1 MSPRSIQGWAY
12 WEEKNLLP
20 WLHAHRALSWK
31 ARAEAYFEQYGVY
44 RSVESLR
51 GKKYDILRK
60 RCRRSA
66 GSEHSG
72 KQKRPGAAYCS
83 MGGTA
88 LLASLTNETPTQ
100 NNIGQWLQT
109 IPTVEPSHTSSSEST
124 PIRSG
129 TERLSFVAHSRLTLT
144 TGRATPVPIHYQ
156 PETHPTSYIW
166 DYVHHICA
174 ASRRYRASVLG
185 TVY

>member
-1 MSPRSIQGWAY
+1 MSPRSIQGWPD

-31 ARAEAYFEQYGVY
+31 SRAEAYFEQYGVY

-60 RCRRSA
+60 RCRGGAS
-66 GSEHSG
+66 SEQSR

-88 LLASLTNETPTQ
+88 LLATLTNETHTQ
-100 NNIGQWLQT
+100 KNISQWLQT
-109 IPTVEPSHTSSSEST
+109 IPAAEPSHTSSSEST
-124 PIRSG
+124 QIISG
-129 TERLSFVAHSRLTLT
+129 TECLSFVAHSRLTLT
-144 TGRATPVPIHYQ
+144 TGRAMPAPIHYQ
-156 PETHPTSYIW
+156 PETHPTSCIW
-166 DYVHHICA
+166 DYVHRICA
-174 ASRRYRASVLG
+174 ARRRYRAPVLG